1 MEARVD
7 IESYI
12 RDINDF
18 PKPGI
23 VFKDI
28 TPLLANPQL
37 FAHVVDR
44 LAAFTSQGESDVVLA
59 PESRGFL
66 LASAVADKLGRPL
79 VVVRKPGKLPYKT
92 VTYSYQLEYGS
103 DTLAIHEDALRKGQR
118 VMIIDDVLA
127 TGGTVEACAKLAEKL
142 GGVVSGASFVIEL
155 SFLHGRDRLK
165 PYKINALIDYTSE

>member
-1 MEARVD
+1 MELRD
-7 IESYI
+7 LI
-12 RDINDF
+12 RDVKDF

-28 TPLLANPQL
+28 TPLLAHPQV
-37 FAHVVDR
+37 FEHVVDR
-44 LAAFTSQGESDVVLA
+44 LAAFVQQVETDVILA

-66 LASAVADKLGRPL
+66 FASAVAYKTALPL
-79 VVVRKPGKLPYKT
+79 VIVRKPGKLPYKT
-92 VTYSYQLEYGS
+92 VTYSYALEYGT

-127 TGGTVEACAKLAEKL
+127 TGGTVEACAKLVEKL

-155 SFLHGRDRLK
+155 SFLPGRERLK
-165 PYKINALIDYTSE
+165 PIKVNALIDYPSE